1 MHYIQ
6 QKWKIKH
13 IMSGKQIKQW
23 SRNYFLITL
32 LAKCFVTHTQ
42 FSCLTLGLKNADKL
56 FMPVLSTL
64 ARLFWAAVI
73 FFSGWDNT
81 EHILNIRI
89 IKTIAQYLKLSKKN
103 AFTTNSIWCMNCWM
117 IFLSIDRERKRQR
130 EKETERERDSSAVA
144 CNAISFN
151 ACIIN
156 PITTVSAILT
166 HFSCKI
172 STVELGVVFP
182 SLYWFIWQFPFLSN
196 ARQQSGKP
204 SPPND
209 LLNQTE
215 PLQHS
220 SN

>member
-1 MHYIQ
+1 
-6 QKWKIKH
+6 
-13 IMSGKQIKQW
+13 MSGKQIKQR

-32 LAKCFVTHTQ
+32 LAKCFDTQTLTQ
-42 FSCLTLGLKNADKL
+42 FISCLGLKNADKL

-81 EHILNIRI
+81 EHILNIRF
-89 IKTIAQYLKLSKKN
+89 IKTIAQYLKLS
-103 AFTTNSIWCMNCWM
+103 
-117 IFLSIDRERKRQR
+117 RKMHLQPTVFKAWTAEWLFRHRQ
-130 EKETERERDSSAVA
+130 RERDSSAVA
-144 CNAISFN
+144 CNAISLN

-196 ARQQSGKP
+196 ARQQSEKP

-209 LLNQTE
+209 LLNLTDL
-215 PLQHS
+215 LQHS